1 MVISADRLVMAQC
14 MEQVSGSVSTARSLD
29 QIAGSTEMELQQ
41 RELASKNTSS
51 YPTARESGNLPR
63 KENEFKEWSIRMF
76 WVSSLYPLHS

>member
-1 MVISADRLVMAQC
+1 MAQC

-51 YPTARESGNLPR
+51 YPTARDKGTCQE
-63 KENEFKEWSIRMF
+63 KRMI
-76 WVSSLYPLHS
+76 